1 MPISRELVEDLAAW
15 AGAWLGHRQR
25 TLRIPGLQF
34 AIAHQGEIVLT
45 GAHGMA
51 DLGTGEELT
60 TRHAFHIASH
70 SKTFTATAILQ
81 LAETDPPALR
91 LDDPLAR
98 HLPPSRAGLA
108 QLAALTITDL
118 LHHGSGMTRDGAD
131 GDYWQLQ
138 RPFPSTDELLDLL
151 ERSPSPY
158 PANDRFHY
166 SNIAYSLLGSVIE
179 QAAGCSYGELVQ
191 RSIIDR
197 LGLEDTAPD
206 FDQRGPGR
214 LFATGY
220 TGAED
225 GRERVPIDHVAARA
239 MAPATG
245 FTSTARDLCLYFS
258 AHCLGDQRLLSDDG
272 KRRMQHGW
280 WAPRAQEQ
288 YGLGLQI
295 MDVGGRRLI
304 GHSGGYPGHI
314 TRTWCD
320 PRERLVVSVLCNA
333 SDAAATPLCNGIFA
347 LLEHLSHP
355 DETIPRHAEG
365 VDLPSFTGHFASLS
379 GAYDVARFGS
389 RLLAIPTD
397 ENDPTEVLGE
407 LVAEDPE
414 SAMLV
419 LAHDGYTSE
428 GERFRFTRDAS
439 GRVLSVR
446 SFSGVTA
453 YPEEEYV
460 RRFLSGGRVRA
471 PAAGGDRLIE
481 GRAG

>member
-1 MPISRELVEDLAAW
+1 VPITRELVEDLAAW
-15 AGAWLGHRQR
+15 AGEWLGHRQR

-34 AIAHQGEIVLT
+34 AIAHEGEIMTT

-51 DLGTGEELT
+51 DLGAGEALT
-60 TRHAFHIASH
+60 RRHAFHIASH

-81 LAETDPPALR
+81 LAEMDPPALR
-91 LDDPLAR
+91 LDDRLVR
-98 HLPPSRAGLA
+98 HLPASRAGLS
-108 QLAALTITDL
+108 QLAGLTITDL

-138 RPFPSTDELLDLL
+138 HPFPDSDELLALL

-166 SNIAYSLLGSVIE
+166 SNLAYSLLGRVIE
-179 QAAGCSYGELVQ
+179 QVAGCSYGEFVQ
-191 RSIIDR
+191 RSIIDP
-197 LGLEDTAPD
+197 LGLADTAPD
-206 FDQRGPGR
+206 FDPRGSDR
-214 LFATGY
+214 RFATGY
-220 TGAED
+220 TSAED
-225 GRERVPIDHVAARA
+225 GRERVPIDHVAANA

-258 AHCLGDQRLLSDDG
+258 AHCFGDQRLLSDDA

-288 YGLGLQI
+288 YGLGLQL
-295 MDVGGRRLI
+295 MDIGGRRLI

-320 PRERLVVSVLCNA
+320 PKDGLVVSVLCNA
-333 SDAAATPLCNGIFA
+333 SDAAATPLCGGIFS

-355 DETIPRHAEG
+355 DERIPGHADG
-365 VDLPSFTGHFASLS
+365 VDPRSFTGHFNTLS
-379 GAYDVARFGS
+379 GAYDIARFGS

-407 LVAEDPE
+407 LVAEDPDT
-414 SAMLV
+414 AMLV

-446 SFSGVTA
+446 SFSGMTA
-453 YPEEEYV
+453 YPDDEYV
-460 RRFLSGGRVRA
+460 RRFLAGGRLRA
-471 PAAGGDRLIE
+471 PA
-481 GRAG
+481 

>member
-1 MPISRELVEDLAAW
+1 VPITRQLVEDVAAW
-15 AGAWLGHRQR
+15 AGEWLGHRQR

-34 AIAHQGEIVLT
+34 AIAHQGTIVTT

-51 DLGTGEELT
+51 DVGAGEALT

-91 LDDPLAR
+91 LDDPLVR
-98 HLPPSRAGLA
+98 HLPASRAGLS
-108 QLAALTITDL
+108 QLAGLTITDL

-138 RPFPSTDELLDLL
+138 HPFPDGDELLDLL

-166 SNIAYSLLGSVIE
+166 SNIAYSLLGRVIE
-179 QAAGCSYGELVQ
+179 EVAGCSYGEFVR

-197 LGLEDTAPD
+197 LGLTDTAPD
-206 FDQRGPGR
+206 FNARDPDRH
-214 LFATGY
+214 FATGY
-220 TGAED
+220 TGADD
-225 GRERVPIDHVAARA
+225 GLERVPIDHVAANA

-245 FTSTARDLCLYFS
+245 FTSTAQDLCLCFS
-258 AHCLGDQRLLSDDG
+258 AHCLGDQRLLSDDA

-288 YGLGLQI
+288 YGLGLQL
-295 MDVGGRRLI
+295 MDLGERRLI

-320 PRERLVVSVLCNA
+320 PKEQVVISVLCNA
-333 SDAAATPLCNGIFA
+333 SDAAATPLCTGIFS
-347 LLEHLSHP
+347 LLEHLSRP
-355 DETIPRHAEG
+355 DERIPGHADG
-365 VDLPSFTGHFASLS
+365 LDPRSFTGHFNTLS
-379 GAYDVARFGS
+379 GAYDIARFGS

-397 ENDPTEVLGE
+397 ENDPTEVLAE

-414 SAMLV
+414 TAMVV

-439 GRVLSVR
+439 GGVLSVR
-446 SFSGVTA
+446 SFSGMTA
-453 YPEEEYV
+453 YPDHEYV
-460 RRFLSGGRVRA
+460 RRFLAGGRVRA
-471 PAAGGDRLIE
+471 PA
-481 GRAG
+481 